1 MQCSDPKPIE
11 PFAEYGFIISSFFLV
26 VYGYVTEEIH
36 QLMIPACC
44 IHDRQGAHVTK
55 GSMSRDK
62 TPFPMSKSLNRTK

>member
-11 PFAEYGFIISSFFLV
+11 PFAEYGFIISSFFWWFTDMLLK
-26 VYGYVTEEIH
+26 EIH